1 MATIRTQLGPIGP
14 YELRLVAHGATDPT
28 RRRRRE
34 NVLELVFEVDGVPS
48 YGRVSQKRRGPLEI
62 ELESDA
68 PESATA
74 RLRYLLA
81 VDDDHTP
88 FLRAFARD
96 PLIGEATRRFQGM
109 RPLRRASVYHA
120 LLRALCGQLITA
132 REAKALESRL
142 IKRYCVPHGEF
153 FLPPTQSTFAEVSVA
168 ALGRLGLVA
177 RKASTLVRLSRTVDL
192 ERLHD
197 LSTSEAVAWL
207 TRERGLGPWSAGVI
221 CLEGLG
227 RTEHGLVGDLSLVK
241 FCTARLGRE
250 ATAADTA
257 RLLEPYGEWAGY
269 AAHYLMASGVGG
281 QSDLE
286 VRRLRSERAK
296 AGFRTLAAGEEPGKE
311 PRPVSSRAP

>member
-1 MATIRTQLGPIGP
+1 MVTVHTHFDPVGP
-14 YELRLVAHGATDPT
+14 YDLSLVAHGASDPT
-28 RRRRRE
+28 RRRRDG
-34 NVLELVFEVDGVPS
+34 VLELAFEAAGTPARA
-48 YGRVSQKRRGPLEI
+48 RVAQRKRGPLEI
-62 ELESDA
+62 EVTSEAA
-68 PESATA
+68 PEAVA
-74 RLRYLLA
+74 RLRYVLA

-96 PLIGEATRRFQGM
+96 PLIGDATRRFQGM
-109 RPLRRASVYHA
+109 RPLRRATVHHA

-132 REAKALESRL
+132 REARQLEGRL
-142 IKRYCVPHGEF
+142 IRRHCVSHGDL

-168 ALGRLGLVA
+168 QLARSGLIA
-177 RKASTLVRLSRTVDL
+177 RKASTLVRLSRSVDL

-197 LSTSEAVAWL
+197 VPTDDVVAWL

-227 RTEHGLVGDLSLVK
+227 RREHGLVGDLSLVK

-269 AAHYLMASGVGG
+269 AGLYLMASGVGG
-281 QSDLE
+281 QSELE
-286 VRRLRSERAK
+286 VRRLRSEHRR
-296 AGFRTLAAGEEPGKE
+296 GGLIRPSAGEEPE
-311 PRPVSSRAP
+311 RERRPESSHAP